1 MAGLLTLKSSVA
13 PRRPP
18 KVVLMAPPGVEVNY
32 FASFL
37 SQKYKLIVVDV
48 DQLVKDY
55 IRREGERAT
64 DLR

>member
-1 MAGLLTLKSSVA
+1 
-13 PRRPP
+13 
-18 KVVLMAPPGVEVNY
+18 MAPPGVEVNY